1 LDEIVIRFTSAAV
14 SAGDV
19 VGERQAAF
27 HNGFALTLKG
37 RRSDS
42 QCS

>member
-1 LDEIVIRFTSAAV
+1 VDEIVIRFAPAAV
-14 SAGDV
+14 SASDV

-27 HNGFALTLKG
+27 HKGVALTPEG

-42 QCS
+42 QRS